1 MVSSTVEHSI
11 NIHHR
16 RDAMTAPTTTV
27 QTAGYTPGRWVIDP
41 SHTEVGFT
49 VRHLML
55 AKVRGR
61 FTGVE
66 GEIVLEED
74 PLASSAT
81 ATIDLATIS
90 TGDEGRDAH
99 LRSTD
104 FFDVETHP
112 TMTYRSTGIRSDGDE
127 LVLDGE
133 LTLHGVTRSVPLSLE
148 VNGFNAETPFGDS
161 RVGFSAT
168 GEIER
173 SDFGIT
179 FNMPLPGGDG
189 LTIGDKVKLTLE
201 IEAVRQD
208 A

>member
-1 MVSSTVEHSI
+1 
-11 NIHHR
+11 
-16 RDAMTAPTTTV
+16 MTAPTTVHVT
-27 QTAGYTPGRWVIDP
+27 TGYTPGRWVIDAAH
-41 SHTEVGFT
+41 SEVGFT

-61 FTGVE
+61 FNGVE
-66 GEIVLEED
+66 GEVVLAEH
-74 PLASSAT
+74 PLDSSVS
-81 ATIDLATIS
+81 ATIDLASIS

-104 FFDVETHP
+104 FFDVDTHP
-112 TMTYRSTGIRSDGDE
+112 TMTYRSTSIREDGDD

-133 LTLHGVTRSVPLSLE
+133 LTLHGVTKSVPLSLE
-148 VNGFNAETPFGDS
+148 VNGFNPETPFGDS

-173 SDFGIT
+173 SDFGIG
-179 FNMPLPGGDG
+179 FNMPLPGGG
-189 LTIGDKVKLTLE
+189 LALGDKVKLTLE
-201 IEAVRQD
+201 IEAIRQD